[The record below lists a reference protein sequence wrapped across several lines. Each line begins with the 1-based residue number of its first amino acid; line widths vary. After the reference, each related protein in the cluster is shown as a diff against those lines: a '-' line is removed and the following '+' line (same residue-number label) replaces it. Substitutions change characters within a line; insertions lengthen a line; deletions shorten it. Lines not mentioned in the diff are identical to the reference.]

1 MDDLQSLFELVKE
14 KLRLELSETIFDVWL
29 SEMEPL
35 SFEDGCAVLAL
46 PEFKRKITEQ
56 KFMEPLRRAF
66 ESTVG
71 FEVDIQLVDPQNA
84 PEARPAA
91 LDAPM
96 PGAAAAVSR
105 LPQGHEGNTFETFVI
120 GGSNKF
126 AHAAAQ
132 SVAAN
137 PGKLYNPLFIYG
149 NSGLG
154 KTHLLSAI
162 YHEIKRVNPKSSVI
176 FTSGEAF
183 TNELI
188 HYLTIKSTSEFH
200 QKYRSA
206 DVLLVDDVQFIAGK
220 ESTQEEF
227 FHTFNALNQ
236 NGRQVVLSSDK
247 PPKDM
252 TTLEDRLRSRF
263 DAGLIADIQPPD
275 LETRMAI
282 VKRKAADTQ
291 FDISDDIVDF
301 IARQLKNNIRQLEGA
316 VNRLEA
322 LVTLR
327 GMQLN
332 MVTAQHAIGDI
343 VSEERP
349 MHVIIEQIIE
359 ETARAFGLTGAD
371 LRSKRR
377 SADVSHARQVSMYI
391 ISQMTGQ
398 PTKAI
403 GNEFNRDH
411 STVVYGLREMRE
423 EINRDPGLRKRV
435 NEITKVVQEG

>member
-1 MDDLQSLFELVKE
+1 MDSFQELYGLVSR
-14 KLRLELSETIFDVWL
+14 KLREELPETSFDIWFEEMTPVSFEGGVATL
-29 SEMEPL
+29 ALPTFKRKTVEQKLMEPL
-35 SFEDGCAVLAL
+35 H
-46 PEFKRKITEQ
+46 
-56 KFMEPLRRAF
+56 RAF
-66 ESTVG
+66 ASALG
-71 FEVDIQLVDPQNA
+71 FDAEIQLIDLESVQAEGGSASDDGKKPV
-84 PEARPAA
+84 
-91 LDAPM
+91 
-96 PGAAAAVSR
+96 GR
-105 LPQGHEGNTFETFVI
+105 LPKGHEGNTFETFVV

-126 AHAAAQ
+126 AHAAALA
-132 SVAAN
+132 VATK
-137 PGKLYNPLFIYG
+137 PGKLYNPLLIYG

-162 YHEIKRVNPKSSVI
+162 YHEIKQNMPRLNVI

-183 TNELI
+183 MNELI
-188 HYLTIKSTSEFH
+188 SYLAIKSMGEFH

-220 ESTQEEF
+220 QVGHEEF

-252 TTLEDRLRSRF
+252 PLLEDRLRSRL

-282 VKRKAADTQ
+282 IKRKAQDTG
-291 FDISDDIVDF
+291 FNVADDIVDY
-301 IARQLKNNIRQLEGA
+301 IAREFKSNVRQLEGA

-332 MVTAQHAIGDI
+332 MTTAQHAISDI
-343 VSEERP
+343 LIDNRPLPVTIERI
-349 MHVIIEQIIE
+349 VE
-359 ETARAFGLTGAD
+359 ETARAFRLTSAD

-377 SADVSHARQVSMYI
+377 SADISRARQVSMYI
-391 ISQMTGQ
+391 ISQMTGLS
-398 PTKAI
+398 TKAI
-403 GNEFNRDH
+403 GKEFDRDH
-411 STVVYGLREMRE
+411 STVVYALG
-423 EINRDPGLRKRV
+423 EIRAELARDSGLRKTV
-435 NEITKVVQEG
+435 ENITKTVQEN